1 MIKIEDKKPQA
12 DPRPPQK
19 IKTASAKAETV
30 SKESAT
36 SSYDSRSVSS
46 MKQLV
51 RDTARKYGVDE
62 NHFAKIA
69 KCESSFNPL
78 SQNPNPV
85 IYNGK
90 NLGHAQGLFQFIP
103 STWAW
108 MSAEA
113 GYQGASVWDPVA
125 NANVAAWA
133 WKNGHGSHWECQ

>member
-30 SKESAT
+30 SKESVT

-51 RDTARKYGVDE
+51 RDTARRYGLDE
-62 NHFAKIA
+62 NHFVKIA

>member
-1 MIKIEDKKPQA
+1 MVKIEDKKPQA
-12 DPRPPQK
+12 DPRPPQT
-19 IKTASAKAETV
+19 KTALIKAV

-36 SSYDSRSVSS
+36 TNSYDSRSVSS

-51 RDTARKYGVDE
+51 RDTARKYGLDE

-85 IYNGK
+85 IYNGI

-108 MSAEA
+108 MSVEA

>member
-1 MIKIEDKKPQA
+1 
-12 DPRPPQK
+12 
-19 IKTASAKAETV
+19 
-30 SKESAT
+30 
-36 SSYDSRSVSS
+36 

-103 STWAW
+103 STWVW